1 MSPFSTPRTITVSVA
16 WLLLPA
22 LLIQASLAAYYW
34 QPQLHYDAVHTYLPL
49 ARAFMASGPDFLLQ
63 LESTRAFPMT
73 YIWPALFAGAP
84 DVLRAGNI
92 GASLVTT
99 GLFFLI
105 GRQIGTPL
113 TGTFA
118 AWIHALSPLILPY
131 VPTALSEPPFLL
143 FTALWLLGLARL
155 FSHQRYA
162 GMLIIAGLGLSIL
175 TRPLWLYWTLLA
187 IPCFWFLARRPQVA
201 HRASELR
208 RASAYHL
215 GALLL
220 PGLFLLK
227 NLWLF
232 GLPALATGAGAQ
244 LYYGNHPL
252 TRGIDPP
259 LLMLNFDHL
268 RQGQF
273 ALETETDSG
282 RKKWVVVDP
291 RAADPRSIP
300 TDRILTQWGS
310 QLVKQRD
317 FLENAEFFL
326 RKAGYALFFTAY
338 DFPPDFLNLRSYRV
352 CELLLAMLGV
362 LACFRQPIVVLLAS
376 GLVFQLLQLSVALYS
391 PRYSIGTLEPLL
403 ILLAA
408 AGMTSIVQQRQATGD
423 SIILSWRTSLSRRMI
438 VVLSLAAAILAGYWE
453 LNFSLPPSPSTD
465 GLPLSVALDLSAIA
479 PPVTTGDQVSAV
491 IPVQGVAPR
500 RLNSI
505 WEIELSIKHS
515 PSRRCRNIELSFDT
529 PAPQF
534 VGYRPG
540 KHLMPVLDDGLRH
553 IYRVSA
559 SPDFWGSFNAS
570 PLFPAGDGSLRLTAD
585 CGRNTQ
591 VEIHRLRFI
600 ESLLP
605 DTLSGSQ

>member
-1 MSPFSTPRTITVSVA
+1 MPSFSTLRTTTVSVA

-34 QPQLHYDAVHTYLPL
+34 QPELHYDAVHSYLPL

-143 FTALWLLGLARL
+143 FTA
-155 FSHQRYA
+155 
-162 GMLIIAGLGLSIL
+162 GLGLSIL

-227 NLWLF
+227 NVWLF
-232 GLPALATGAGAQ
+232 GLPALAALTGTG

-252 TRGIDPP
+252 
-259 LLMLNFDHL
+259 
-268 RQGQF
+268 
-273 ALETETDSG
+273 
-282 RKKWVVVDP
+282 
-291 RAADPRSIP
+291 
-300 TDRILTQWGS
+300 
-310 QLVKQRD
+310 
-317 FLENAEFFL
+317 
-326 RKAGYALFFTAY
+326 
-338 DFPPDFLNLRSYRV
+338 
-352 CELLLAMLGV
+352 
-362 LACFRQPIVVLLAS
+362 
-376 GLVFQLLQLSVALYS
+376 
-391 PRYSIGTLEPLL
+391 
-403 ILLAA
+403 
-408 AGMTSIVQQRQATGD
+408 
-423 SIILSWRTSLSRRMI
+423 
-438 VVLSLAAAILAGYWE
+438 
-453 LNFSLPPSPSTD
+453 
-465 GLPLSVALDLSAIA
+465 
-479 PPVTTGDQVSAV
+479 
-491 IPVQGVAPR
+491 
-500 RLNSI
+500 
-505 WEIELSIKHS
+505 
-515 PSRRCRNIELSFDT
+515 
-529 PAPQF
+529 
-534 VGYRPG
+534 
-540 KHLMPVLDDGLRH
+540 
-553 IYRVSA
+553 
-559 SPDFWGSFNAS
+559 
-570 PLFPAGDGSLRLTAD
+570 
-585 CGRNTQ
+585 
-591 VEIHRLRFI
+591 
-600 ESLLP
+600 
-605 DTLSGSQ
+605 